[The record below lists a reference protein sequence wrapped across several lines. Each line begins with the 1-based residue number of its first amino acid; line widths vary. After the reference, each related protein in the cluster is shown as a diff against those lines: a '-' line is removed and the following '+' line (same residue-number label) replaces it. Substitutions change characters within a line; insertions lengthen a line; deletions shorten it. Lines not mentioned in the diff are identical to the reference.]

1 MEFAESRPLG
11 RLSAYALVLFWAV
24 FLEGAKKRTQGRLPE
39 GLFHLMDPFHFCSTL
54 ICTTFPSRGEQSP
67 IYWRLAA
74 SESGKRHRVLV
85 TPPTVGSKRC
95 RSMPTPR
102 FGCVKANATDIST
115 LTVSA
120 ANVTEYPRKP
130 PTLLCAKRSAQRVR
144 AGGRVA
150 FSFLPM
156 AFPRF
161 LVPESHS
168 AARCLNPRSCP
179 AGRGWNFVIVP
190 V

>member
-1 MEFAESRPLG
+1 MLKWSLPKAG
-11 RLSAYALVLFWAV
+11 RLSGYALVLFWAV

-54 ICTTFPSRGEQSP
+54 ICTTFPSRGELSS

-74 SESGKRHRVLV
+74 SESGKRHRGLV

-120 ANVTEYPRKP
+120 ANVTEYPREASDP
-130 PTLLCAKRSAQRVR
+130 LMRQAIGSACPGG
-144 AGGRVA
+144 AGRVLFRFCPRLFRA
-150 FSFLPM
+150 FWYLKVIFL
-156 AFPRF
+156 
-161 LVPESHS
+161 L
-168 AARCLNPRSCP
+168 
-179 AGRGWNFVIVP
+179 P
-190 V
+190 VA